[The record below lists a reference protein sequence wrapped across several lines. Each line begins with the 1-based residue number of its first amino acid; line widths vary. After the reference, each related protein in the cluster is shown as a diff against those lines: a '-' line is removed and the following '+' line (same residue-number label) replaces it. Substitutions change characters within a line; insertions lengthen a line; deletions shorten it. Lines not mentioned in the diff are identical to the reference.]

1 MIQSLEKFSTQGGG
15 VYSILL
21 PSLLTLM
28 EYLLGSSS
36 ELRLVIVSEFSPGR
50 CCYHTFST
58 DKVKAWEKVCCPR
71 VHQEKVTGLLWNV
84 YLLCLFG
91 FVKCLCL
98 SLQYRITEMWRMHIQ
113 GKLQYTLRV
122 QGKVCLIRPRE
133 ARGDFLKNTKS
144 REEENV
150 DCLG

>member
-28 EYLLGSSS
+28 EYLPGTSS
-36 ELRLVIVSEFSPGR
+36 ELSPVIVSEFSPGR

-58 DKVKAWEKVCCPR
+58 DKKMKAWEKVRCPR
-71 VHQEKVTGLLWNV
+71 AHQEKATGWDMTSR
-84 YLLCLFG
+84 LFG
-91 FVKCLCL
+91 FVKCLCP

-122 QGKVCLIRPRE
+122 QGRMCLIRSRE
-133 ARGDFLKNTKS
+133 ARGDFLKSIKS